1 MLSILEQIE
10 AANRQPETSS
20 HLKPVKALRALRA
33 PRAPRPVTMSRNG
46 LPKRVYDLLAD
57 GVPRTVAQT
66 AADLGVP
73 IFRAREAL
81 GALSRREQIEWQGH
95 VKDRTYWRNV

>member
-10 AANRQPETSS
+10 AANRQPETPSIS
-20 HLKPVKALRALRA
+20 KPSK
-33 PRAPRPVTMSRNG
+33 APRPVTMSRNG
-46 LPKRVYDLLAD
+46 LPGRVYDLLAD

-66 AADLGVP
+66 AAELGVP

-81 GALSRREQIEWQGH
+81 GALSRREQIEWRGPA
-95 VKDRTYWRNV
+95 KDRTYWRNV